1 MQLPAP
7 TGPWPIG
14 TTTYEASDAKRG
26 SAPDGTDTP
35 RVLMIHAWYPASG
48 TAGAGAPYLRD
59 ERAQA
64 ELRRNNPVLAG
75 RLLVEDVVTHA
86 RLDAPVATISG
97 GIPVLVFSHGYL
109 SLPGDYTALMEDLA
123 SHGYAVFSITH
134 PYETAATTIGGGRVA
149 TSFGAAGL
157 NDVTRGVLAEWHDED
172 SVSAAVT
179 GAADRASAERALRDY
194 LGRIPKSTAALERWV
209 EDTRVATDRIAALA
223 APGSGARLAGKL
235 DLKRLG
241 AFGHS
246 MGGITSAAFCARDS
260 RCRAAINLDGSPQ
273 YGDLID
279 HPGARPF
286 LMVYSAR
293 PGRVG
298 VSDLAYGR
306 SDSAWRAVI
315 DGTRHINFGDFQYRE
330 GPQRIPEALG
340 PIAAERSTAIV
351 HRLVR
356 EWFDQWLSGK
366 RSPLLAG
373 ERVFEELSVG
383 RIGG

>member
-7 TGPWPIG
+7 TGPWPVG
-14 TTTYEASDAKRG
+14 TTIYHASDSKRG

-35 RVLMIHAWYPASG
+35 RVLMIHSWYPAANA
-48 TAGAGAPYLRD
+48 AGAAAPYLRD
-59 ERAQA
+59 ERAVA
-64 ELRRNNPVLAG
+64 ELRRIAPGLAA
-75 RLLVEDVVTHA
+75 RLLVDGVTTHA
-86 RLDAPVATISG
+86 RQDVPVAVIDG

-109 SLPGDYTALMEDLA
+109 SLPDDYTALMEDLA

-134 PYETAATTIGGGRVA
+134 PYETAATTIGQHRVA
-149 TSFGAAGL
+149 TSVGAAGL
-157 NDVTRGVLAEWHDED
+157 NDVTRGVLAEWGDED

-179 GAADRASAERALRDY
+179 GATDRASAELALREY

-223 APGSGARLAGKL
+223 APASGDRLAGKL

-279 HPGARPF
+279 HPGSRPF

-298 VSDLAYGR
+298 VSDLIYGR

-330 GPQRIPEALG
+330 GKQRIADALG
-340 PIAAERSTAIV
+340 PISADRSTAIV

-356 EWFDQWLSGK
+356 EWFDEHLSGRK
-366 RSPLLAG
+366 SALLAG
-373 ERVFEELSVG
+373 ERIFAELEVS
-383 RIGG
+383 RISR

>member
-1 MQLPAP
+1 VPYPILPHGQL
-7 TGPWPIG
+7 
-14 TTTYEASDAKRG
+14 
-26 SAPDGTDTP
+26 
-35 RVLMIHAWYPASG
+35 
-48 TAGAGAPYLRD
+48 
-59 ERAQA
+59 
-64 ELRRNNPVLAG
+64 G
-75 RLLVEDVVTHA
+75 RLMDVHRDHVILRIDHVHHV
-86 RLDAPVATISG
+86 DGHIVDH
-97 GIPVLVFSHGYL
+97 V
-109 SLPGDYTALMEDLA
+109 
-123 SHGYAVFSITH
+123 
-134 PYETAATTIGGGRVA
+134 
-149 TSFGAAGL
+149 GAAGL
-157 NDVTRGVLAEWHDED
+157 NDVTRGVVAEWGDED

-179 GAADRASAERALRDY
+179 GATDRASAELALREY

-223 APGSGARLAGKL
+223 APASGDRLAGKL

-279 HPGARPF
+279 HPGSRPF

-298 VSDLAYGR
+298 VSDLIYGR

-330 GPQRIPEALG
+330 GKQRIADALG
-340 PIAAERSTAIV
+340 PISADRSTAIV

-356 EWFDQWLSGK
+356 EWFDEHLSGRK
-366 RSPLLAG
+366 SALLAG
-373 ERVFEELSVG
+373 ERIFAELEVS
-383 RIGG
+383 RISR